1 MAKQIN
7 PTRMELQRLRKQ
19 LEVTSRGHKLLKDKQ
34 DELIHSFIPII
45 NEYKTLRIDFE
56 EAVQLVLSYYRLATV
71 TMSKSMVSNE
81 ISATKHDF
89 KLSVTSTK
97 LMGVDLPA
105 LSLSEQTLEL
115 NYDLVITNSAF
126 DTLILKLQTLL
137 ADLIN
142 LATIETKVNILI
154 REIEKSKRR
163 VNAIENIVIKE
174 IVEQIKE
181 IRMRLADLELSNTI
195 RMMKSKEIIIE
206 KNLNKRKD

>member
-1 MAKQIN
+1 MSKQIN

-19 LEVTSRGHKLLKDKQ
+19 LETTTRGHKLLKDKQ

-45 NEYKTLRIDFE
+45 NEYKALRIDFE
-56 EAVQLVLSYYRLATV
+56 AAIRLVLNYYRLATV
-71 TMSKSMVSNE
+71 TMTKTMVSNE

-89 KLSVTSTK
+89 KLNLGYSK
-97 LMGVDLPA
+97 LMGVDLPE
-105 LSLSEQTLEL
+105 LKLTEQTLEL
-115 NYDLVITNSAF
+115 NYDLVLTNSAF

-137 ADLIN
+137 LDLIN

-154 REIEKSKRR
+154 KEIEKSKRR

-174 IVEQIKE
+174 IVEQIKD

-206 KNLNKRKD
+206 KYLNKKDD

>member
-1 MAKQIN
+1 
-7 PTRMELQRLRKQ
+7 MELQRLRKQ
-19 LEVTSRGHKLLKDKQ
+19 LETTTRGHKLLKDKQ

-45 NEYKTLRIDFE
+45 NEYKVLRINFE
-56 EAVQLVLSYYRLATV
+56 DAIRLVLNYYRLATV
-71 TMSKSMVSNE
+71 TMTKTMVGNE

-89 KLSVTSTK
+89 KLSRGYSK
-97 LMGVDLPA
+97 LMGVDLPE
-105 LSLSEQTLEL
+105 LKLTEQTLEL
-115 NYDLVITNSAF
+115 NYDLVVTNSAF

-137 ADLIN
+137 LDLIN

-174 IVEQIKE
+174 IVTQIKD

-195 RMMKSKEIIIE
+195 RMMKSKEIIID
-206 KNLNKRKD
+206 KYLNKKDN